1 MTRAAKTYWRR
12 VQKKDGLIQRGNQMA
27 EGKKEKER
35 ILKETISLEDY
46 KKIVC
51 DCRLYSA
58 ASYQALEDYKKKVF
72 DCLIKYQNCSIR
84 EANNLMTDYEEDFP
98 EFYEDN
104 WPPEAAACGMVM
116 RY

>member
-1 MTRAAKTYWRR
+1 
-12 VQKKDGLIQRGNQMA
+12 MA
-27 EGKKEKER
+27 EVKKEKEG
-35 ILKETISLEDY
+35 ILKATISLEDY
-46 KKIVC
+46 KKKVR
-51 DCRLYSA
+51 DCHLYWA
-58 ASYQALEDYKKKVF
+58 AYYRSLEDYKKKVF

-84 EANNLMTDYEEDFP
+84 EANNLMTEYETDFP